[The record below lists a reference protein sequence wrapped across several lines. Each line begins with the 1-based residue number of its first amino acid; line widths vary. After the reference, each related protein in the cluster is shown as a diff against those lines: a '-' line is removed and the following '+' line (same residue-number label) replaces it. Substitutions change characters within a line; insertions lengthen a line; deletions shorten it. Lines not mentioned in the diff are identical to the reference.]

1 MLVVDSILIEPVV
14 EGGLEVD
21 VISEVPWPRG
31 GDKELSFI
39 RDGVIV
45 IEFLGGSLIVL
56 ADKSKVVSYA

>member
-21 VISEVPWPRG
+21 VISEVARPGRG
-31 GDKELSFI
+31 DEELCLI

-56 ADKSKVVSYA
+56 AD